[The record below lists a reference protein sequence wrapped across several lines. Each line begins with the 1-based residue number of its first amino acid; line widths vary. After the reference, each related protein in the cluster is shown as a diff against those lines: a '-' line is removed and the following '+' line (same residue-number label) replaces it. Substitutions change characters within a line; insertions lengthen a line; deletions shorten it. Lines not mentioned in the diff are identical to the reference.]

1 MGIFELISVIHYR
14 KAILAWSIC
23 VCVAVAIFTGMIL
36 PKKFS
41 STAKVQVDSVQRN
54 TLTGLVEPRVK
65 IAEFLGQQA
74 AIATSRSVAIDV
86 FDALEAEGFLA
97 MADFET
103 QWREETGGELLAGN
117 DARLW
122 AADQFLENL
131 FVEADALE
139 STLEI
144 GFRADDP
151 SQAARVANAF
161 ANEYMEKIQDEKQR
175 RSAQKALSFTEE
187 TRSLAE
193 DVEEAQ
199 RDLANFR
206 KDSGI
211 LPLGVQQIEAT
222 EVELAS
228 LSGRLASARAD
239 NSEAQS
245 LLRKARSTPS
255 SSLVNFPL
263 PEDSI
268 PGRQAQ
274 VRLGAVNAQLAR
286 IKERYGE
293 NYPDYLET
301 LREKKALED
310 NILQAM
316 TARADYSRRRV
327 AALSS
332 AVAEMK
338 KEVTDLQGTRQ
349 AYDLLKDKVNAS
361 QETFNLVATRS
372 LQESLQS
379 RIGSIDVLLL
389 ARAVPPVNPSTPPL
403 AVIGIIG
410 FVFGG
415 LLGISVAV
423 FAELYEGKVRNVRSV
438 QQVFRTKIVSEV
450 TAVEKPKRRSKK
462 PNRQKLRAAA

>member
-1 MGIFELISVIHYR
+1 MGILDLLNVLKYR
-14 KAILAWSIC
+14 TAIFMWSIC
-23 VCVAVAIFTGMIL
+23 VCLGVAAIAGLAL
-36 PKKFS
+36 PKKYT

-74 AIATSRSVAIDV
+74 AIATSRTVAVEVIET
-86 FDALEAEGFLA
+86 LSQEGFLA
-97 MADFET
+97 MEDFET
-103 QWREETGGELLAGN
+103 RWREETGGELVAGN

-122 AADQFLENL
+122 AGDQLLESL

-139 STLEI
+139 STLKI

-161 ANEYMEKIQDEKQR
+161 ANAYMAKIQNEKQR
-175 RSAQKALSFTEE
+175 RSAQRALSFTEE
-187 TRSLAE
+187 TASLAE
-193 DVEEAQ
+193 GVEEAQ
-199 RDLANFR
+199 RDLASFR
-206 KDSGI
+206 KTSGI

-228 LSGRLASARAD
+228 LSARLAEARAD

-245 LLRKARSTPS
+245 LLQKAKTTPRAL
-255 SSLVNFPL
+255 LVNFPL

-293 NYPDYLET
+293 KYPDYIEAS
-301 LREKKALED
+301 REKRSLED
-310 NILQAM
+310 NIIHSM
-316 TARADYSRRRV
+316 TARADYSARRV
-327 AALSS
+327 VALEG
-332 AVAEMK
+332 AVNEMK

-349 AYDLLKDKVNAS
+349 AYDLLRDKVNAS
-361 QETFNLVATRS
+361 QDTFNLVATRS

-379 RIGSIDVLLL
+379 RVGAIDVLLL
-389 ARAVPPVNPSTPPL
+389 ARAVPSATPSTPPL
-403 AVIGIIG
+403 IVIILIG
-410 FVFGG
+410 LVFGVMIG
-415 LLGISVAV
+415 SSAAV
-423 FAELYEGKVRNVRSV
+423 FIELSEGRVRSARAV
-438 QQVFRTKIVSEV
+438 AQVFRTPVANDVTIV
-450 TAVEKPKRRSKK
+450 KPKRRRVRKS
-462 PNRQKLRAAA
+462 PEAVRDAA